1 MKKIKLKTDKPNIEL
16 RTYQVACQVNWD
28 DVAFV
33 MGISRI
39 QLYRYLNDS
48 NLSPELFDKIKSA
61 ITQACEKFGKNEQL
75 YNDKYKELISKLSV
89 EGRSVLSQRLLA
101 TLERFE
107 KSLDKHEDFIN
118 KNKRRHKYI

>member
-1 MKKIKLKTDKPNIEL
+1 
-16 RTYQVACQVNWD
+16 
-28 DVAFV
+28 

-75 YNDKYKELISKLSV
+75 YDDKYKELISKLSV